1 MSQDSKTKPAARSR
15 HCPACGAKHDPADR
29 FCRECG
35 AQLQAAGKP
44 NGGALGLRGLRA
56 FGVAIVAL
64 AIVYAVLLYSGRE
77 TRTPEPSQRIDFTS
91 VGQPAP
97 GATGQPPVGSSPAL
111 TGREAADQLFNQA
124 MYAYETGDNA
134 TATQFIP
141 MALDAYR
148 DLGSLDLDGR
158 YHIALL
164 ELAAGRPQL
173 ALAQADTMLAAVP
186 EHLLALSV
194 SGRSYES
201 LGQDQRA
208 IDFYQRFLRAY
219 TPDNAVSRTEYMDHA
234 GALPLRRDHAQR
246 FLQERGIGQED

>member
-124 MYAYETGDNA
+124 MY
-134 TATQFIP
+134 
-141 MALDAYR
+141 R

-173 ALAQADTMLAAVP
+173 AIAQADTMLAAVP